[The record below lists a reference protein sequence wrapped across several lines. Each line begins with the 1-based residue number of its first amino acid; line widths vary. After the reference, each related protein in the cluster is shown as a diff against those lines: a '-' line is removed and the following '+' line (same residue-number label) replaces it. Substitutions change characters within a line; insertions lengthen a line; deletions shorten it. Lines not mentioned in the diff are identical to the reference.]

1 VLVVSII
8 RKDQSTARSAER
20 DRDART

>member
-1 VLVVSII
+1 VLVVSIM